1 VARCTRPVT
10 APQLR
15 GGIRPLLFPR
25 SLAVVG
31 ASDRTAESAA
41 ELQQVLRGGVHTW
54 FVNPNRHSVLGREC
68 FASLTALPE
77 QPECAYLLVGHTRAE
92 AAFEDVIAAGVRAV
106 VLPGLGAEAGAEA
119 VSYTQHRAHETGRNL
134 G

>member
-1 VARCTRPVT
+1 MT
-10 APQLR
+10 ADLR
-15 GGIRPLLFPR
+15 GGIRPLLFPH

-41 ELQQVLRGGVHTW
+41 ELQQVLSGGVPTW
-54 FVNPNRHSVLGREC
+54 LVNPNRPSVLGREC

-106 VLPGLGAEAGAEA
+106 VLPGLGAEAGADR
-119 VSYTQHRAHETGRNL
+119 RA
-134 G
+134 

>member
-1 VARCTRPVT
+1 MT

-41 ELQQVLRGGVHTW
+41 ELQQVLRGGVPTW
-54 FVNPNRHSVLGREC
+54 FVNPNRPSVLGREC

-77 QPECAYLLVGHTRAE
+77 QPECA
-92 AAFEDVIAAGVRAV
+92 
-106 VLPGLGAEAGAEA
+106 
-119 VSYTQHRAHETGRNL
+119 
-134 G
+134 